1 MFWRSINETLDKSKT
16 IAGSIEGDF
25 WLVFERVFVEPR
37 PSLVDIGKIG
47 GNDVEFLI
55 LESAGFEEIGFDPT
69 YAFNMFLFGIILGAG
84 ERFCRDVRG
93 GKLDVLV
100 F

>member
-47 GNDVEFLI
+47 DNDVEFCRNVVQ
-55 LESAGFEEIGFDPT
+55 AT
-69 YAFNMFLFGIILGAG
+69 A
-84 ERFCRDVRG
+84 RF
-93 GKLDVLV
+93 VLV
-100 F
+100 SLCVV